1 MTDFYFSVFLPDAE
15 QGGYTVLFPNFKE
28 CVAEGDTLEECMRNA
43 GESLADVLQNY
54 VDTGRPLPENCTYE
68 EALAFAADVCARD
81 GSSAEGALVQ
91 LIASPNFDRTPVRLS
106 VSMPRCAV
114 AALDRKAKM
123 AGMTRSGYIAA
134 LAMA

>member
-1 MTDFYFSVFLPDAE
+1 MAGFYFSVFLPDEE

-43 GESLADVLQNY
+43 GESLADVLQNH
-54 VDTGRPLPENCTYE
+54 VETGRPLPENCTYE
-68 EALAFAADVCARD
+68 EALAFADDVCKRHGTSGA
-81 GSSAEGALVQ
+81 GALVQ

-114 AALDRKAKM
+114 AALDRKAEM

-134 LAMA
+134 MAMA